1 MAVYS
6 MEGCS
11 DNCYPGTTVLVNK
24 LNIHDQK
31 ELDIVEKQITL
42 LRAVQAEQNM
52 SFDKLNLDF
61 YLSIHQFLFED
72 IYEWAGTFRTAN
84 ISKKGTVF
92 CKAEQIKETC
102 ILKFQRL
109 AEHNYFADLDT
120 PDFISEVADFYNEM
134 NLLHPFREGN
144 GRTLRLF
151 ITILV
156 RNSKRNIS
164 FADIDPDILMI
175 ATIQAAHGD
184 ISMLKN
190 VFENIIH

>member
-1 MAVYS
+1 MD
-6 MEGCS
+6 GCS

-52 SFDKLNLDF
+52 SFDNPNLDF
-61 YLSIHQFLFED
+61 YLSIHRFLFED
-72 IYEWAGTFRTAN
+72 IYQWAGTFRTVN

-92 CKAEQIKETC
+92 CKADQIKETC

-109 AEHNYFADLDT
+109 AKHNYFADLDM
-120 PDFISEVADFYNEM
+120 PDFISEVAEFYNEM
-134 NLLHPFREGN
+134 NLIHPFREGN

-151 ITILV
+151 ITLLV

-164 FADIDPDILMI
+164 FADVDPDILMI

-190 VFENIIH
+190 VFEEIIN

>member
-1 MAVYS
+1 

-42 LRAVQAEQNM
+42 FRAVQADQNM

-92 CKAEQIKETC
+92 CKADQIK
-102 ILKFQRL
+102 K
-109 AEHNYFADLDT
+109 
-120 PDFISEVADFYNEM
+120 SS
-134 NLLHPFREGN
+134 LHICME
-144 GRTLRLF
+144 
-151 ITILV
+151 I
-156 RNSKRNIS
+156 
-164 FADIDPDILMI
+164 
-175 ATIQAAHGD
+175 
-184 ISMLKN
+184 
-190 VFENIIH
+190 